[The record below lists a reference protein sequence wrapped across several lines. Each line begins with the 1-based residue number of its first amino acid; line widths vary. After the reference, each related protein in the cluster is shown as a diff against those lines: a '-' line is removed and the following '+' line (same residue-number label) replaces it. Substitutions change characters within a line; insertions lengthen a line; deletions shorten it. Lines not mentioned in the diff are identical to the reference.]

1 MSAEAYNSL
10 EMAWWIKE
18 KLPEEGYPEV
28 HLDIGSDPIRCA
40 TFKFKKELT
49 SIVKSQ
55 GFCCKVKPESWAS
68 SGVADWF
75 TKT

>member
-28 HLDIGSDPIRCA
+28 HLDIGNDPVRCVEHLNL
-40 TFKFKKELT
+40 KK
-49 SIVKSQ
+49 S
-55 GFCCKVKPESWAS
+55 
-68 SGVADWF
+68 
-75 TKT
+75 